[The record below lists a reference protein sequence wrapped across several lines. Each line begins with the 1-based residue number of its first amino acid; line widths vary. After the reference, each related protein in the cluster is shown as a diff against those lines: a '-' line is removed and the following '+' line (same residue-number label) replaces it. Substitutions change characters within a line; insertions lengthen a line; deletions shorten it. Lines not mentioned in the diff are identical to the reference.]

1 MANMGYCRFQNAFSD
16 LNDCYE
22 NIDDTEEMSEEE
34 LSARKRLIKLCAEI
48 ALDYGDVVE
57 GVL

>member
-1 MANMGYCRFQNAFSD
+1 MSNMGYCRFQNTFSD

-48 ALDYGDVVE
+48 ALDYG
-57 GVL
+57 VL